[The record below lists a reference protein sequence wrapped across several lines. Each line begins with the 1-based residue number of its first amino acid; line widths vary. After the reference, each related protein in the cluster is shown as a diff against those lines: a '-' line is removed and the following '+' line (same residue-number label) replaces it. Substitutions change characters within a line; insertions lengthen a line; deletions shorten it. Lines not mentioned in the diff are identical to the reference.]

1 MSEAK
6 DNAASAASD
15 TKPATEARPAPL
27 AGAGAHQSCMNCG
40 ATLGGPYCANCGQK
54 SQVHRD
60 LRALAHDFAHGVFH
74 FEGKFWRTLPMLAWQ
89 PGELTRR
96 YIDGERAKF
105 VSPMSLFLFSV
116 FLMFAVVS
124 NLAGQGGAVVSA
136 VTDASMTDSLA
147 QSQLQ
152 RLAALQQ
159 QRAATKDEATRQALD
174 RQISGQRHA
183 IGMLRD
189 FKRSGARSGIPW
201 LDRMLKHAFGNPDL
215 LLYKMK
221 SYAYKYSWALVPIA
235 LPFIWLLF
243 AFRRDVGVY
252 DHAIFSIYSLSFMS
266 MVVVA
271 LTLLG
276 AIGLSSD
283 LLTMAALLIP
293 PVHMYRQL
301 KGTYGLARSGALW
314 RTAALL
320 GITLLASLMFVLFLF
335 YLGSD

>member
-6 DNAASAASD
+6 EGAAPAGSD
-15 TKPATEARPAPL
+15 ATEARSVPVERKDAPP
-27 AGAGAHQSCMNCG
+27 SCANCG
-40 ATLGGPYCANCGQK
+40 AALGGPYCANCGQK
-54 SQVHRD
+54 GQVHRD

-74 FEGKFWRTLPMLAWQ
+74 FEGKFWRTLPMLAWR

-124 NLAGQGGAVVSA
+124 NLAGQGGTAVSIA
-136 VTDASMTDSLA
+136 SDASMTDSLA

-152 RLAALQQ
+152 RLAALEQ
-159 QRAATKDEATRQALD
+159 QRAAAKDEAARQALD
-174 RQISGQRHA
+174 RQISGQRNA

-189 FKRSGARSGIPW
+189 FKQSGARSGLPW
-201 LDRMLKHAFGNPDL
+201 FDRMAKHAFNNPDL

-221 SYAYKYSWALVPIA
+221 SYAYKYSWALILVA

-243 AFRRDVGVY
+243 AFRRDVGLY

-283 LLTMAALLIP
+283 LLTTAALLIP
-293 PVHMYRQL
+293 PVHIYRQL
-301 KGTYGLARSGALW
+301 KGTYGLARYGALW

-320 GITLLASLMFVLFLF
+320 GITFFTSLVFVLFLF
-335 YLGSD
+335 YIGSD